1 MKVYATKIKPN
12 KLLLIVPII
21 LVIVFSILTML
32 FKAKLFDVLL
42 LFSYAFLL
50 AIISTINYKTIRYCS
65 FKQKYH
71 KLLLLQISTIF
82 SVIIN
87 SLVIAMS
94 LIRIIGDFAVIVCI
108 SPALFVYLLVLIDTV
123 VNGKVNYTE
132 ISQ

>member
-1 MKVYATKIKPN
+1 VKVYATKIKPN